1 MFCPQ
6 CGIESTAGQHYCRSC
21 GANLKVIG
29 KAVSLSDAISKT
41 DGVPAKIKEIMSN
54 IKVAH
59 VTEEVS
65 RAMDKMN
72 REITSSSLEHWRKS
86 RLKKEKTAEERRERY
101 LVQGAIKLFGGVGL
115 TIFLYFLTHALV
127 LKLPPDFLARL
138 PFEVDPIVP
147 VLWLVGLIPTLSG
160 LGHIIA
166 GLSIKP
172 GRVKQI
178 EFPESPLRIESAA
191 SDTVRRAPEPM
202 AAPREVPPSITDRT
216 TNILDREPA
225 RQNQE
230 KFQAGS

>member
-6 CGIESTAGQHYCRSC
+6 CGNKSTAGQYYCRSC

-41 DGVPAKIKEIMSN
+41 DGVPARIKEIMSN

-72 REITSSSLEHWRKS
+72 REITRSTVEHRRKS
-86 RLKKEKTAEERRERY
+86 RLRKEKTAEERREGH
-101 LVQGAIKLFGGVGL
+101 LVKGAIKLFGGVGL
-115 TIFLYFLTHALV
+115 TVFLYFLTHALV
-127 LKLPPDFLARL
+127 LKLPPDFVAKL
-138 PFEVDPIVP
+138 PFEVEPIVP
-147 VLWLVGLIPTLSG
+147 ILWLVGLIPTLSG
-160 LGHIIA
+160 FGHIIA

-172 GRVKQI
+172 GRVKEI
-178 EFPESPLRIESAA
+178 EFPESPLSIESTA
-191 SDTVRRAPEPM
+191 SDVVRHDPKPTIAPQ
-202 AAPREVPPSITDRT
+202 EVPPSVTDRT

-225 RQNQE
+225 RAKQE
-230 KFQAGS
+230 TVQTSR

>member
-6 CGIESTAGQHYCRSC
+6 CGNESTAGQHYCRSC

-54 IKVAH
+54 IKIAH

-65 RAMDKMN
+65 RAMDTMN
-72 REITSSSLEHWRKS
+72 REITRSTVEHRRKS
-86 RLKKEKTAEERRERY
+86 RLRKEKTAEERRERY
-101 LVQGAIKLFGGVGL
+101 LVKGSIKLFGGAGL

-127 LKLPPDFLARL
+127 LKLPSDFLTKL
-138 PFEVDPIVP
+138 PFEVEPIVP

-172 GRVKQI
+172 GREKQI
-178 EFPESPLRIESAA
+178 EFPESPLRIESTA
-191 SDTVRRAPEPM
+191 SDAVRYVPEPG
-202 AAPREVPPSITDRT
+202 AAPREVPPSVTDRT

-225 RQNQE
+225 RQNQG
-230 KFQAGS
+230 KLQTGK